1 MIVDMSDEPKNI
13 EDFTRE
19 YLRRIDRKL
28 DRAGNRLDAVE
39 QDVSILK
46 EAVRRIDARVA
57 SMDSHMAGFYSATRW
72 QTDEIDALKGRVET
86 LEDRLPD
93 DPSK

>member
-1 MIVDMSDEPKNI
+1 MADKDQNI

-19 YLRRIDRKL
+19 YLRRIDRKQ
-28 DRAGNRLDAVE
+28 DRAGERLDALE
-39 QDVSILK
+39 QDLSVLK

-72 QTDEIDALKGRVET
+72 QTDEIDALKGRIEA
-86 LEDRLPD
+86 LEQQKSNDEP
-93 DPSK
+93 PK